1 MGDEDLK
8 HFVAIVESMAAEGK
22 TIQAALDRLCDE
34 GLTKAEANTVVQAYM
49 TTCGTI
55 DV

>member
-1 MGDEDLK
+1 MEGDDLK

-22 TIQAALDRLCDE
+22 TIQAALDRLTDE
-34 GLTKAEANTVVQAYM
+34 GLTKTEANEVVQAYM
-49 TTCGTI
+49 TLTGRL